1 MLWDINKININK
13 QKYNKIP
20 KRQFFI
26 VLFIL
31 IFKNTFQNGTFQTTQ
46 CEHVLKTCFDL
57 N

>member
-1 MLWDINKININK
+1 MLWDLNKININK

-31 IFKNTFQNGTFQTTQ
+31 IFKNIFQNGTFQTTL